1 LTDVITTV
9 LDQPAKL
16 GKILLGMNRALGD
29 IPLTLKVRT
38 GVKDGRNTAHRLMP
52 RIGSEWG
59 AGAIT
64 VSTLTPQDAV
74 TMFEIQFA
82 IDPRPYTPT
91 TVY

>member
-1 LTDVITTV
+1 MELGLHVSCRYPFFISERRIDEYTLLFIV

-16 GKILLGMNRALGD
+16 GRILIGMNRALGE

-38 GVKDGRNTAHRLMP
+38 GVKDGRNTAHKLMP

-64 VSTLTPQDAV
+64 VRTRIAL
-74 TMFEIQFA
+74 F
-82 IDPRPYTPT
+82 Y
-91 TVY
+91 